1 MTTAETAGG
10 RKPETRDEIVDFTA
24 GDGLA
29 ANLIHVIG
37 PESPRRGPVLLVHG
51 AGVRANIFRAPVDA
65 NLVDVLVAEGYDVWL
80 ENWRAS
86 IDLRPTQWTLD
97 GAAVYDHPKAVETVC
112 RHSGADDIQA
122 VIHCQG
128 STSFMMSAVAGLLP
142 NVRTIVSNAVSL
154 HPRLPN
160 LARWKIE
167 WFHRPVK
174 LLTRYLNPAWGNE
187 SPDLIASAVVGYV
200 RATHREC
207 DNTVCRLASFTYGVG
222 KPTLWSH
229 ELLDDA
235 THEWMKAEFGPV
247 PITFFEQMTRCVRA
261 GQLVSVSG
269 LPELPSTFADGAPR
283 TDARIVLLA
292 GERNKCFTPESQQR
306 TYEFLERQGAGSYA
320 LHVFPRYGHLDIFM
334 GKDAARDVFPTISAA
349 LRHD

>member
-1 MTTAETAGG
+1 MTEPAVVPPPA
-10 RKPETRDEIVDFTA
+10 PRDELVPFTA

-29 ANLIHVIG
+29 ANLIHVVG
-37 PESPRRGPVLLVHG
+37 AEPPTRGPVLLVHG
-51 AGVRANIFRAPVDA
+51 AGVRANIFRAPVA
-65 NLVDVLVAEGYDVWL
+65 LNLVDVLLADGYDVWL

-86 IDLRPTQWTLD
+86 IDLRPSQWTLD
-97 GAAVYDHPKAVETVC
+97 RAAVYDHPRAVETVR
-112 RHSGADDIQA
+112 RHTGADGIQA

-128 STSFMMSAVAGLLP
+128 STSFMMAATAGLLP
-142 NVRTIVSNAVSL
+142 DVRTIVSNAVSL
-154 HPRLPN
+154 HPVLPE

-174 LLTRYLNPAWGNE
+174 RLTRYLDPAWGLE
-187 SPDLIASAVVGYV
+187 SPDLIASALVGYV
-200 RATHREC
+200 RATHHEC
-207 DNTVCRLASFTYGVG
+207 DNIVCRFASFTYGVG

-235 THEWMKAEFGPV
+235 THDWLKAEFGAV
-247 PITFFEQMTRCVRA
+247 PLTFFDQIWRCIRA
-261 GQLVSVSG
+261 GQLVSVDG
-269 LPELPSTFADGAPR
+269 LPELPATFADHVPR

-292 GERNKCFTPESQQR
+292 GEENRCFTPESQQR
-306 TYEFLERQGAGSYA
+306 TYDFLERQGSGSYE
-320 LHVFPRYGHLDIFM
+320 LHVFPRYGHLDVFM